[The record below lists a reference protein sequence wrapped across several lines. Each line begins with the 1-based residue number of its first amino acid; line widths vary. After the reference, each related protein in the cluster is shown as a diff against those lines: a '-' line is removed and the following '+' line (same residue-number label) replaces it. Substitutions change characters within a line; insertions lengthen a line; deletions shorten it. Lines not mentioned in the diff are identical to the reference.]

1 MKNHFGNGYG
11 IYYTI
16 GTALQAVKGDEF
28 SIKQL
33 DSFCDPI
40 MNVSHIASANN
51 YCDMA

>member
-11 IYYTI
+11 IDYAI
-16 GTALQAVKGDEF
+16 GTALQAVKGDGF

-33 DSFCDPI
+33 YSFCDPI
-40 MNVSHIASANN
+40 MNVSQIASANN